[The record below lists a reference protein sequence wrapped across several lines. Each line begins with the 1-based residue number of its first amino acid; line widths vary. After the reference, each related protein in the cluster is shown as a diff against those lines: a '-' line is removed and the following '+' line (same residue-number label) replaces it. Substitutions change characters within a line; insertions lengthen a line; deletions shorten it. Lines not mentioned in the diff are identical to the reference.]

1 MLLIFA
7 VHVSLASHLLLQARS
22 FESDVDGRFC
32 EHTSLLQMSLQLA
45 SPAKEHISIKDSRQS
60 GAAEETS
67 TTETTTME
75 TVIAKLWAWPFE
87 EEETTTLDP
96 DLPFVNLTNVTDTIV
111 DPTQADKITG
121 PAALRDAFEKKTITN
136 TTSSTPVVV
145 VAAPF
150 PSPAPPAASI
160 LDGAEEVTTTTTL
173 PPLQVSS
180 STTTTATEAAPYS
193 QGNTNIS
200 ISSPTL
206 KPLKNLT
213 AQEVSALNQSRAQAT
228 LDCIAAPWSEWSACG
243 LLGSAGDGGILEKV
257 QQRQR
262 SILTPQSLGGAA
274 CPELTEIQDCDSD
287 SDTGTTT
294 SSASD

>member
-1 MLLIFA
+1 MLRIFA
-7 VHVSLASHLLLQARS
+7 VQLSLASHLLLQARS

-32 EHTSLLQMSLQLA
+32 EHTSLLQISLQLA
-45 SPAKEHISIKDSRQS
+45 SPAKEHISIKDSRRS
-60 GAAEETS
+60 GAVEETS
-67 TTETTTME
+67 TTETTTIETTME
-75 TVIAKLWAWPFE
+75 TT
-87 EEETTTLDP
+87 TTTLDP

-111 DPTQADKITG
+111 DPTEADKITG
-121 PAALRDAFEKKTITN
+121 PAALRDAFEKQTLTN

-180 STTTTATEAAPYS
+180 STTTIAIEAAPYS
-193 QGNTNIS
+193 QGTNLS

-206 KPLKNLT
+206 KPLNNLT
-213 AQEVSALNQSRAQAT
+213 AKEVSALNQSRAQAA
-228 LDCIAAPWSEWSACG
+228 LDCIVAAWSEWSACG
-243 LLGSAGDGGILEKV
+243 LLGSAGDGGIHEKV